1 MSEIV
6 TVNGDISDDV
16 ETENEHL
23 TSTPAPTPIQSRR
36 GKRQA
41 LREHFLGGTARIGKC
56 GRFSDSLASSFG
68 EASSSLD
75 TSSLNEAQK
84 ARTSTC
90 AICPSILLRLQNAFE
105 ASGLHSKDLLRRKAA
120 HRHPKKAA
128 ATQHRNLKEQN
139 EWIKRNLL
147 DSQGNYSYCLT
158 CITVFFN
165 VSKQRL
171 TSLRSIKRKE
181 IHSPLAEMSKHDVS
195 EQKLVDC
202 VVMPQDEEHSFKQW
216 WDAVALDEAV
226 SVKVPHA
233 EHGLAR
239 KASNHAKTTCA
250 NVRTYVQQIIYYMKY
265 TCACNM
271 HIHLI

>member
-1 MSEIV
+1 MSELV
-6 TVNGDISDDV
+6 TVNGDISDNF
-16 ETENEHL
+16 ESENEPR
-23 TSTPAPTPIQSRR
+23 TSTPAPKSIQSRG

-41 LREHFLGGTARIGKC
+41 LREHFLEGTARIGKR
-56 GRFSDSLASSFG
+56 GRFSDSLASSLV

-84 ARTSTC
+84 ARTSAC

-105 ASGLHSKDLLRRKAA
+105 ASGRHSRELLRRKAA
-120 HRHPKKAA
+120 HKHPKKAA
-128 ATQHRNLKEQN
+128 ATQYRNSKEQN
-139 EWIKRNLL
+139 KWIKRNLI

-158 CITVFFN
+158 CITAFFN
-165 VSKQRL
+165 ISKQRL

-181 IHSPLAEMSKHDVS
+181 IHSPLADMTKHDVS
-195 EQKLVDC
+195 TQKLVNC
-202 VVMPQDEEHSFKQW
+202 VVMPEDEEHSFKQW

-239 KASNHAKTTCA
+239 RASNHAKTTCA
-250 NVRTYVQQIIYYMKY
+250 EVRICSIYY
-265 TCACNM
+265 TP
-271 HIHLI
+271 